1 MQTVAERLRWLAW
14 LGPRTATRALVATWP
29 HAGPDE
35 RPIIWN
41 ALLARA
47 RAERRPDAL
56 AALVDATVQA
66 TPLPATP
73 GILDQL
79 IAVIAAR
86 ADHAALLE
94 TWLADPCPFRRAA
107 VAALL
112 PRLDLANL
120 APALIPLLAD
130 PHLRVA
136 DAAAATLLTLARVPP
151 LSEWGLQQDAHPSAL
166 VRAVHAAAGSFAEHR
181 RQESLAALAALSAR
195 AAHSP
200 LPAWLDDP
208 EHAALLAL
216 RRYLRRDPDPTLRAV
231 AWRWLKHRAL
241 ASAAAERLA
250 APLAPSASSSPADHR
265 LARRDGLPGPDHLA
279 AWHLALHPARA
290 AALAALLRPD
300 GSWPTTLIPDHNDP
314 AAPLPRRLGTIRLI
328 QLIPAAP
335 RRRDAA
341 LATLLTDPEP
351 AARHA
356 AVRAAAALPSRAS
369 SLLDFAFDPDPRVRR
384 SAALAVL
391 NQPERGMV
399 RDALRDNVL
408 TALRRLPS
416 RPQLPDL
423 QIADRLR
430 LRRELAARPDAPIPE
445 LRSALRASD
454 PVRAALALQHLR
466 ALGLVDRLLPDLL
479 DRLAQLL
486 ASAHTHDQPALAR
499 LAATLTAALGD
510 ARAPSIVDRLLDLAI
525 EPAGEP
531 RLRSNALDGLIKRA
545 RTDPASRPAAAA
557 ASRTLAAAEP
567 HRLRATALR
576 GCVLLAADS
585 SLAADPRRALAAM
598 LRDERPEHRLAA
610 LWLSERLA
618 RPLASSPEIVDAVD
632 RLAVHARG
640 PVRARAQRASDRLRL
655 EVRLGWSRRARPV
668 TDTAADSQEAAA

>member
-29 HAGPDE
+29 HASPDE
-35 RPIIWN
+35 RPTIWN

-66 TPLPATP
+66 TPLPTAP
-73 GILDQL
+73 GVLDQL
-79 IAVIAAR
+79 IQVIAAR
-86 ADHAALLE
+86 SDHAALLDA
-94 TWLADPCPFRRAA
+94 WLADACPIRRAA

-120 APALIPLLAD
+120 TPALIPLLAD
-130 PHLRVA
+130 PHLGVA
-136 DAAAATLLTLARVPP
+136 NAASSSLLALATKPTQSAAIT
-151 LSEWGLQQDAHPSAL
+151 
-166 VRAVHAAAGSFAEHR
+166 RAIHAALERFADHR
-181 RQESLAALAALSAR
+181 RPESLAALAALP
-195 AAHSP
+195 AHSP
-200 LPAWLDDP
+200 LPAYLADP
-208 EHAALLAL
+208 DHAALLAL
-216 RRYLRRDPDPTLRAV
+216 RRHLRRDPDPALRAR
-231 AWRWLKHRAL
+231 AWLWLKHPAL
-241 ASAAAERLA
+241 TTACAERLTAPPA
-250 APLAPSASSSPADHR
+250 AVTPSHLRAS
-265 LARRDGLPGPDHLA
+265 RRDQPPRPDHLT

-300 GSWPTTLIPDHNDP
+300 GSWPTTLIPAHNDP
-314 AAPLPRRLGTIRLI
+314 AAPLPQRLGAVRLI
-328 QLIPAAP
+328 ELIPAAP

-341 LATLLTDPEP
+341 LATLLTDPDP

-369 SLLDFAFDPDPRVRR
+369 CLLDFAFDPDPRVRR

-391 NQPERGMV
+391 NQPDRGMI

-423 QIADRLR
+423 HITDRLR

-445 LRSALRASD
+445 LRAALRAED
-454 PVRAALALQHLR
+454 PVRAAFALQHLR

-486 ASAHTHDQPALAR
+486 SSADTIEQPALAR

-525 EPAGEP
+525 EPAGET

-576 GCVLLAADS
+576 GCVLLTTDS
-585 SLAADPRRALAAM
+585 SPITDPRRALAAM

-618 RPLASSPEIVDAVD
+618 RPLASSPEIIDAVD
-632 RLAVHARG
+632 RLVVQARG
-640 PVRARAQRASDRLRL
+640 PVRIRAQRAADRLRL

-668 TDTAADSQEAAA
+668 TNTASDSQEAAA